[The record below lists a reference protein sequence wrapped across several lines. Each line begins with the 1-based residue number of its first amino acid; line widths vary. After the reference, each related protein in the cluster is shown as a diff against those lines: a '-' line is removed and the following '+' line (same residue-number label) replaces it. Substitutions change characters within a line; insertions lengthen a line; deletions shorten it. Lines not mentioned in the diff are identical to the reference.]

1 MSAKSEI
8 TAMAQAIIEAHAG
21 QAYYNFEQAS
31 KIIGCGRNTLAH
43 HLHSAGI
50 LVKKVGP
57 SKRVSAY
64 DLASCMYSGRI
75 APIDNISRSA

>member
-8 TAMAQAIIEAHAG
+8 ATMAQAIIEAHDG

-43 HLHSAGI
+43 HLHIAGI
-50 LVKKVGP
+50 LIKKLVQA
-57 SKRVSAY
+57 SVSA
-64 DLASCMYSGRI
+64 LTI
-75 APIDNISRSA
+75 